1 MVLTKSSITN
11 LIDDLIFDWWNGII
25 ISKRVR
31 VMKSENPTFEINE
44 RIMADVIEIA
54 ELVGRASVSSKIS
67 TNPTLRRTNRI
78 RTIYS
83 SLAIE
88 QNTLD
93 IEQVTAILSGKRI
106 IAPPKD
112 IAEVQNA
119 YEIYECMDRLN
130 PYSIDDLLKAH
141 SVMVRG
147 LVNEV
152 GEFRS
157 RPVGIVDGDGN
168 MLHFGTLP
176 QYVPKLVQ
184 EILAWT
190 ETSDIHM
197 LIKSCV
203 FHYEFELIHPFADG
217 NGRIGRLWHTLLLSK
232 WNPIF
237 AWLPIESIIHDNQ
250 GEYYAAINVSNS
262 NGNSTVFIEFMLS
275 VIKQA
280 LQETV
285 EVSVANTPMTSKD
298 DLRWNKISDFLET
311 HEYIMNS
318 DVQKLLG
325 VSSATATRILTGFM
339 KKGILK
345 RVRIESHW
353 GYVKK

>member
-1 MVLTKSSITN
+1 MRALTNKQ
-11 LIDDLIFDWWNGII
+11 
-25 ISKRVR
+25 
-31 VMKSENPTFEINE
+31 PPFEINE

-54 ELVGRASVSSKIS
+54 ELVGRVSVTDKIS
-67 TNPTLRRTNRI
+67 MNPTLRRTNRI
-78 RTIYS
+78 QTIYS

-93 IEQVTAILSGKRI
+93 IEQVTDVLSGKRV

-112 IAEVQNA
+112 IAEVKNA
-119 YEIYECMDRLN
+119 YEIYDNMDKLN

-141 SVMVRG
+141 SVMERG
-147 LVNEV
+147 LLNEA

-157 RPVGIVDGDGN
+157 RPVGVADSEGN
-168 MLHFGTLP
+168 ILHFGTLP

-184 EILAWT
+184 ELLEWT
-190 ETSDIHM
+190 EKSEIHL

-217 NGRIGRLWHTLLLSK
+217 NGRMGRLWHTLLLSK

-250 GEYYAAINVSNS
+250 SEYYNAINVSNN

-280 LQETV
+280 LQE
-285 EVSVANTPMTSKD
+285 SINDKPKNISSKS
-298 DLRWNKISDFLET
+298 DLRWNKINDYLEM
-311 HEYIMNS
+311 HEYILNS

-325 VSSATATRILTGFM
+325 VSSATATRILVGFM
-339 KKGILK
+339 KDGKLK
-345 RVRIESHW
+345 RIRIKSCW
-353 GYVKK
+353 GYVII

>member
-1 MVLTKSSITN
+1 
-11 LIDDLIFDWWNGII
+11 
-25 ISKRVR
+25 
-31 VMKSENPTFEINE
+31 
-44 RIMADVIEIA
+44 MADVIEIA
-54 ELVGRASVSSKIS
+54 ELVGRVSITDKIS
-67 TNPTLRRTNRI
+67 MNPTLRRTNRI
-78 RTIYS
+78 QTIYS

-93 IEQVTAILSGKRI
+93 IEQVTAVLSGKRV

-112 IAEVQNA
+112 IAEVKNA
-119 YEIYECMDRLN
+119 YEIYDNMDKLN

-141 SVMVRG
+141 SVMERG
-147 LVNEV
+147 LLNEA

-157 RPVGIVDGDGN
+157 RPVGVADSEGN
-168 MLHFGTLP
+168 ILHFGTLP
-176 QYVPKLVQ
+176 QYVPKLIQ
-184 EILAWT
+184 ELLEWT
-190 ETSDIHM
+190 EKSEIHL

-217 NGRIGRLWHTLLLSK
+217 NGRMGRLWHTLLLSK

-250 GEYYAAINVSNS
+250 SEYYNAINVSNN

-280 LQETV
+280 LQE
-285 EVSVANTPMTSKD
+285 SINDKPKNISSKS
-298 DLRWNKISDFLET
+298 DLRWNKINDYLEM
-311 HEYIMNS
+311 HEYILNS

-325 VSSATATRILTGFM
+325 VSSATATRILVGFM
-339 KKGILK
+339 KDGKLK
-345 RVRIESHW
+345 RIRIKSCW
-353 GYVKK
+353 GYVTIL

>member
-1 MVLTKSSITN
+1 MTN
-11 LIDDLIFDWWNGII
+11 
-25 ISKRVR
+25 KQ
-31 VMKSENPTFEINE
+31 PPFEINE

-54 ELVGRASVSSKIS
+54 ELVGRVSVTDKIS
-67 TNPTLRRTNRI
+67 MNPTLRRTNRI
-78 RTIYS
+78 QTIYS

-93 IEQVTAILSGKRI
+93 IEQVTAVLSGKRV

-119 YEIYECMDRLN
+119 YEIYDNMDKLN

-141 SVMVRG
+141 SVMERG
-147 LVNEV
+147 LLNEA

-157 RPVGIVDGDGN
+157 RPVGVADSEGN
-168 MLHFGTLP
+168 ILHFGTLP

-184 EILAWT
+184 ELLEWT
-190 ETSDIHM
+190 EKSEIHL

-217 NGRIGRLWHTLLLSK
+217 NGRMGRLWHTLLLSK

-250 GEYYAAINVSNS
+250 SEYYNAINVSNN

-280 LQETV
+280 LQE
-285 EVSVANTPMTSKD
+285 SINDKPKNISSKS
-298 DLRWNKISDFLET
+298 DLRWNKINDYLET
-311 HEYIMNS
+311 HEYILNS

-325 VSSATATRILTGFM
+325 VSSATATRILVGFM
-339 KKGILK
+339 KDGKLK
-345 RVRIESHW
+345 RIRIKNCW
-353 GYVKK
+353 CYVII

>member
-1 MVLTKSSITN
+1 MTN
-11 LIDDLIFDWWNGII
+11 
-25 ISKRVR
+25 KQ
-31 VMKSENPTFEINE
+31 PPFEINE

-54 ELVGRASVSSKIS
+54 ELVGRVSVTDKIS
-67 TNPTLRRTNRI
+67 MNPTLRRTNRI
-78 RTIYS
+78 QTIYS

-93 IEQVTAILSGKRI
+93 IEQVTAILSGKRV

-119 YEIYECMDRLN
+119 YEIYDNMDKLN

-141 SVMVRG
+141 SVMERG
-147 LVNEV
+147 LLNEA

-157 RPVGIVDGDGN
+157 RPVGVADSEGN
-168 MLHFGTLP
+168 ILHFGTLP

-184 EILAWT
+184 ELLEWT
-190 ETSDIHM
+190 EKSEIHL

-217 NGRIGRLWHTLLLSK
+217 NGRMGRLWHTLLLSK

-250 GEYYAAINVSNS
+250 SEYYNAINVSNN

-280 LQETV
+280 LQE
-285 EVSVANTPMTSKD
+285 SINDKPKNISSKS
-298 DLRWNKISDFLET
+298 DLRWNKINDYLET
-311 HEYIMNS
+311 HEYILNS

-325 VSSATATRILTGFM
+325 VSSATATRILVGFM
-339 KKGILK
+339 KDGKLK
-345 RVRIESHW
+345 RIRIKSCW
-353 GYVKK
+353 GYVTIL

>member
-1 MVLTKSSITN
+1 MTN
-11 LIDDLIFDWWNGII
+11 
-25 ISKRVR
+25 KQ
-31 VMKSENPTFEINE
+31 PPFEINE

-54 ELVGRASVSSKIS
+54 ELVGRVSVTDKIS
-67 TNPTLRRTNRI
+67 LNPTLRRTNRI
-78 RTIYS
+78 QTIYS

-93 IEQVTAILSGKRI
+93 IEQVTAVLSGKRV

-119 YEIYECMDRLN
+119 YEIYDNMDKLN

-141 SVMVRG
+141 SVMERG
-147 LVNEV
+147 LLNEA

-157 RPVGIVDGDGN
+157 RPVGVADSEGN
-168 MLHFGTLP
+168 ILHFGTLP
-176 QYVPKLVQ
+176 QYVPKLIQ
-184 EILAWT
+184 ELLEWT
-190 ETSDIHM
+190 EKSEIHL

-217 NGRIGRLWHTLLLSK
+217 NGRMGRLWHTLLLSK

-250 GEYYAAINVSNS
+250 SEYYNAINVSNN

-280 LQETV
+280 LQE
-285 EVSVANTPMTSKD
+285 SINDKPKNISSKS
-298 DLRWNKISDFLET
+298 DLRWNKINDYLET
-311 HEYIMNS
+311 HEYILNS

-325 VSSATATRILTGFM
+325 VSSATATRILVGFM
-339 KKGILK
+339 KDGKLK
-345 RVRIESHW
+345 RIRIKNCW
-353 GYVKK
+353 GYVII

>member
-1 MVLTKSSITN
+1 MTN
-11 LIDDLIFDWWNGII
+11 
-25 ISKRVR
+25 KQ
-31 VMKSENPTFEINE
+31 PPFEINE

-54 ELVGRASVSSKIS
+54 ELVGRVSVTDKIS
-67 TNPTLRRTNRI
+67 MNPTLRRTNRI
-78 RTIYS
+78 QTIYS

-93 IEQVTAILSGKRI
+93 IEQVTAVLSGKRV

-119 YEIYECMDRLN
+119 YEIYDNMDKLN

-141 SVMVRG
+141 SVMERG
-147 LVNEV
+147 LLNEA

-157 RPVGIVDGDGN
+157 RPVGVADSEGN
-168 MLHFGTLP
+168 ILHFGTLP
-176 QYVPKLVQ
+176 QYVPKLIQ
-184 EILAWT
+184 ELLEWT
-190 ETSDIHM
+190 EKSEIHL

-217 NGRIGRLWHTLLLSK
+217 NGRMGRLWHTLLLSK

-250 GEYYAAINVSNS
+250 SEYYNAINVSNN

-280 LQETV
+280 LQE
-285 EVSVANTPMTSKD
+285 SINDKPKNTSSKS
-298 DLRWNKISDFLET
+298 DLRWNKINDYLET
-311 HEYIMNS
+311 HEYILNS

-325 VSSATATRILTGFM
+325 VSSATATRILVGFM
-339 KKGILK
+339 KDGKLK
-345 RVRIESHW
+345 RIRIKNCW
-353 GYVKK
+353 GYVII

>member
-1 MVLTKSSITN
+1 MTN
-11 LIDDLIFDWWNGII
+11 
-25 ISKRVR
+25 KQ
-31 VMKSENPTFEINE
+31 PPFEINE

-54 ELVGRASVSSKIS
+54 ELVGRVSVTDKIS
-67 TNPTLRRTNRI
+67 MNPTLRRTNRI
-78 RTIYS
+78 QTIYS

-93 IEQVTAILSGKRI
+93 IEQVTAVLSGKRV

-112 IAEVQNA
+112 IAEVKNA
-119 YEIYECMDRLN
+119 YEIYDNMDKLN
-130 PYSIDDLLKAH
+130 PYSIDDLLKTH
-141 SVMVRG
+141 SVMERG
-147 LVNEV
+147 LLNEA

-157 RPVGIVDGDGN
+157 RPVGVADSEGN
-168 MLHFGTLP
+168 ILHFGTLP

-184 EILAWT
+184 ELLEWT
-190 ETSDIHM
+190 EKSEIHL

-217 NGRIGRLWHTLLLSK
+217 NGRMGRLWHTLLLSK

-250 GEYYAAINVSNS
+250 SEYYNAINVSNN
-262 NGNSTVFIEFMLS
+262 NGNSPVFIEFMLS

-280 LQETV
+280 LQE
-285 EVSVANTPMTSKD
+285 SINDKPKNISSKS
-298 DLRWNKISDFLET
+298 DLRWNKINDYLEM
-311 HEYIMNS
+311 HEYILNS

-325 VSSATATRILTGFM
+325 VSSATATRILVGFM
-339 KKGILK
+339 KDGKLK
-345 RVRIESHW
+345 RIRIKSCW
-353 GYVKK
+353 GYVII

>member
-1 MVLTKSSITN
+1 MTN
-11 LIDDLIFDWWNGII
+11 
-25 ISKRVR
+25 KQ
-31 VMKSENPTFEINE
+31 PPFEINE

-54 ELVGRASVSSKIS
+54 ELVGRVSVTDKIS
-67 TNPTLRRTNRI
+67 MNPTLRRTNRI
-78 RTIYS
+78 QTIYS

-93 IEQVTAILSGKRI
+93 IEQVTAVLSGKRV

-119 YEIYECMDRLN
+119 YEIYDNMDKLN

-141 SVMVRG
+141 SVMERG
-147 LVNEV
+147 LLNEA

-157 RPVGIVDGDGN
+157 RPVGVADSEGN
-168 MLHFGTLP
+168 ILHFGTLP
-176 QYVPKLVQ
+176 QYVPKLIQ
-184 EILAWT
+184 ELLEWT
-190 ETSDIHM
+190 EKSEIHL

-203 FHYEFELIHPFADG
+203 FHYEFELIHPFVDG
-217 NGRIGRLWHTLLLSK
+217 NGRMGRLWHTLLLSK

-250 GEYYAAINVSNS
+250 SEYYNAINVSNN

-280 LQETV
+280 LQE
-285 EVSVANTPMTSKD
+285 SINDKPKNTSSKS
-298 DLRWNKISDFLET
+298 DLRWNKINNYLET
-311 HEYIMNS
+311 HEYILNS

-325 VSSATATRILTGFM
+325 VSSATATRILVGFM
-339 KKGILK
+339 KDGKLK
-345 RVRIESHW
+345 RIRIKNCW
-353 GYVKK
+353 GYVII

>member
-1 MVLTKSSITN
+1 MTN
-11 LIDDLIFDWWNGII
+11 
-25 ISKRVR
+25 KQ
-31 VMKSENPTFEINE
+31 PPFEINE

-54 ELVGRASVSSKIS
+54 ELVGRVSVTDKIS
-67 TNPTLRRTNRI
+67 MNPTLRRTNRI
-78 RTIYS
+78 QTIYS

-93 IEQVTAILSGKRI
+93 IEQVTAVLSGKRV

-112 IAEVQNA
+112 IAEVKNA
-119 YEIYECMDRLN
+119 YEIYDNMDKLN

-141 SVMVRG
+141 SVMERG
-147 LVNEV
+147 LLNEA

-157 RPVGIVDGDGN
+157 RPVGVADSEGN
-168 MLHFGTLP
+168 ILHFGTLP

-184 EILAWT
+184 ELLEWT
-190 ETSDIHM
+190 EKSEIHL

-217 NGRIGRLWHTLLLSK
+217 NGRMGRLWHTLLLSK

-250 GEYYAAINVSNS
+250 SEYYNAINVSNN

-280 LQETV
+280 LQE
-285 EVSVANTPMTSKD
+285 SINDKPKNISSKS
-298 DLRWNKISDFLET
+298 DLRWNKINDYLET
-311 HEYIMNS
+311 HEYILNS

-325 VSSATATRILTGFM
+325 VSSATATRILVGFM
-339 KKGILK
+339 KDGKLK
-345 RVRIESHW
+345 RIRIKNCW
-353 GYVKK
+353 GYVII

>member
-1 MVLTKSSITN
+1 MSNKQ
-11 LIDDLIFDWWNGII
+11 
-25 ISKRVR
+25 
-31 VMKSENPTFEINE
+31 PPFEINE

-54 ELVGRASVSSKIS
+54 ELVGRVSVTDKIS
-67 TNPTLRRTNRI
+67 MNPTLRRTNRI
-78 RTIYS
+78 QTIYS

-93 IEQVTAILSGKRI
+93 IEQVTAVLSGKRV

-119 YEIYECMDRLN
+119 YEIYDNMDKLN

-141 SVMVRG
+141 SVMERG
-147 LVNEV
+147 LLNEA

-157 RPVGIVDGDGN
+157 RPVGVADSEGN
-168 MLHFGTLP
+168 ILHFGTLP

-184 EILAWT
+184 ELLEWT
-190 ETSDIHM
+190 EKSEIHL

-217 NGRIGRLWHTLLLSK
+217 NGRMGRLWHTLLLSK

-250 GEYYAAINVSNS
+250 SEYYNAINVSNN

-280 LQETV
+280 LQE
-285 EVSVANTPMTSKD
+285 SINDKPKNISSKS
-298 DLRWNKISDFLET
+298 DLRWNKINDYLET
-311 HEYIMNS
+311 HEYILNS

-325 VSSATATRILTGFM
+325 VSSATATRILVGFM
-339 KKGILK
+339 KDGKLK
-345 RVRIESHW
+345 RIRIKSCW
-353 GYVKK
+353 GYVII

>member
-1 MVLTKSSITN
+1 MTN
-11 LIDDLIFDWWNGII
+11 KQP
-25 ISKRVR
+25 S
-31 VMKSENPTFEINE
+31 FEINE

-54 ELVGRASVSSKIS
+54 ELVGRVSVTDKIS
-67 TNPTLRRTNRI
+67 MNPTLRRTNRI
-78 RTIYS
+78 QTIYS

-93 IEQVTAILSGKRI
+93 IEQVTAILSGKRV

-119 YEIYECMDRLN
+119 YEIYDNMDKLN

-141 SVMVRG
+141 SVMERG
-147 LVNEV
+147 LLNEA

-157 RPVGIVDGDGN
+157 RPVGVADSEGN
-168 MLHFGTLP
+168 ILHFGTLP

-184 EILAWT
+184 ELLEWT
-190 ETSDIHM
+190 EKSEIHL

-217 NGRIGRLWHTLLLSK
+217 NGRMGRLWHTLLLSK

-250 GEYYAAINVSNS
+250 SEYYNAINVSNN

-280 LQETV
+280 LQE
-285 EVSVANTPMTSKD
+285 SINDKPKNISSKS
-298 DLRWNKISDFLET
+298 DLRWNKINDYLEM
-311 HEYIMNS
+311 HEYILNS

-325 VSSATATRILTGFM
+325 VSSATATRILVGFM
-339 KKGILK
+339 KDGKLK
-345 RVRIESHW
+345 RIRIKNCW
-353 GYVKK
+353 GYVII

>member
-1 MVLTKSSITN
+1 MTN
-11 LIDDLIFDWWNGII
+11 
-25 ISKRVR
+25 KQ
-31 VMKSENPTFEINE
+31 PPFEINE

-54 ELVGRASVSSKIS
+54 ELVGRVSVTDKIS
-67 TNPTLRRTNRI
+67 MNPTLRRTNRI
-78 RTIYS
+78 QTIYS

-93 IEQVTAILSGKRI
+93 LEQVTAVLSGKRV

-119 YEIYECMDRLN
+119 YEIYANMDKLN
-130 PYSIDDLLKAH
+130 PYSIDDILKAH
-141 SVMVRG
+141 SVMERG
-147 LVNEV
+147 LLNEA

-157 RPVGIVDGDGN
+157 RPVGVADSEGN
-168 MLHFGTLP
+168 ILHFGTLP

-184 EILAWT
+184 ELLEWT
-190 ETSDIHM
+190 EKSEIHL

-217 NGRIGRLWHTLLLSK
+217 NGRMGRLWHTLLLSK

-250 GEYYAAINVSNS
+250 SEYYNAINISNN
-262 NGNSTVFIEFMLS
+262 NGKSTVFIEFMLS

-280 LQETV
+280 LQK
-285 EVSVANTPMTSKD
+285 SINDQPKNISSKS
-298 DLRWNKISDFLET
+298 DLRWNKINDYLET
-311 HEYIMNS
+311 HEYILNS

-325 VSSATATRILTGFM
+325 VSSATATRILVGFM
-339 KKGILK
+339 KDGKLK
-345 RVRIESHW
+345 RIRIKSCW
-353 GYVKK
+353 GYVTIL

>member
-1 MVLTKSSITN
+1 MTN
-11 LIDDLIFDWWNGII
+11 
-25 ISKRVR
+25 KQ
-31 VMKSENPTFEINE
+31 PPFEINE

-54 ELVGRASVSSKIS
+54 ELVGRVSVTDKIS
-67 TNPTLRRTNRI
+67 MNPTLRRTNRI
-78 RTIYS
+78 QTIYS

-93 IEQVTAILSGKRI
+93 IEQVTAILSGKRV

-119 YEIYECMDRLN
+119 NEIYDNMDKLN

-141 SVMVRG
+141 SVMERG
-147 LVNEV
+147 LLNEA

-157 RPVGIVDGDGN
+157 RPVGVADSEGN
-168 MLHFGTLP
+168 ILHFGTLP

-184 EILAWT
+184 ELLEWT
-190 ETSDIHM
+190 EKSEIHL

-217 NGRIGRLWHTLLLSK
+217 NGRMGRLWHTLLLSK

-250 GEYYAAINVSNS
+250 SEYYNAINVSNN

-280 LQETV
+280 LQE
-285 EVSVANTPMTSKD
+285 SINDKPKNISSKS
-298 DLRWNKISDFLET
+298 DLRWNKINDYLET
-311 HEYIMNS
+311 HEYILNS

-325 VSSATATRILTGFM
+325 VSSATATRILVGFM
-339 KKGILK
+339 KDGKLK
-345 RVRIESHW
+345 RIRIKSCW
-353 GYVKK
+353 GYVTIL

>member
-1 MVLTKSSITN
+1 MTN
-11 LIDDLIFDWWNGII
+11 
-25 ISKRVR
+25 KQ
-31 VMKSENPTFEINE
+31 PPFEINE

-54 ELVGRASVSSKIS
+54 ELVGRVSVTDKIS
-67 TNPTLRRTNRI
+67 MNPTQRRTNRI
-78 RTIYS
+78 QTIYS

-93 IEQVTAILSGKRI
+93 IEQVTAVLSGKRV

-119 YEIYECMDRLN
+119 YEIYDNMDKLN

-141 SVMVRG
+141 SVMERG
-147 LVNEV
+147 LLNEA

-157 RPVGIVDGDGN
+157 RPVGVADSEGN
-168 MLHFGTLP
+168 ILHFGTLP

-184 EILAWT
+184 ELLEWT
-190 ETSDIHM
+190 EKSEIHL

-217 NGRIGRLWHTLLLSK
+217 NGRMGRLWHTLLLSK

-250 GEYYAAINVSNS
+250 SEYYNAINVSNN

-280 LQETV
+280 LQE
-285 EVSVANTPMTSKD
+285 SINDKPKNISSKS
-298 DLRWNKISDFLET
+298 DLRWNKINDYLET
-311 HEYIMNS
+311 HEYILNS

-325 VSSATATRILTGFM
+325 VSSATATRILVGFM
-339 KKGILK
+339 KDGKLK
-345 RVRIESHW
+345 RIRIKNCW
-353 GYVKK
+353 GYVII

>member
-1 MVLTKSSITN
+1 
-11 LIDDLIFDWWNGII
+11 
-25 ISKRVR
+25 
-31 VMKSENPTFEINE
+31 
-44 RIMADVIEIA
+44 MADVIEIA
-54 ELVGRASVSSKIS
+54 ELVGRVSVTDKIS
-67 TNPTLRRTNRI
+67 MNPTLRRTNRI
-78 RTIYS
+78 QTIYS

-93 IEQVTAILSGKRI
+93 IEQVTAVLSGKRV

-112 IAEVQNA
+112 IAEVKNA
-119 YEIYECMDRLN
+119 YEIYDNMDKLN
-130 PYSIDDLLKAH
+130 PYSIDDLLKTH
-141 SVMVRG
+141 SVMERG
-147 LVNEV
+147 LLNEA

-157 RPVGIVDGDGN
+157 RPVGVADSEGN
-168 MLHFGTLP
+168 ILHFGTLP

-184 EILAWT
+184 ELLEWT
-190 ETSDIHM
+190 EKSEIHL

-217 NGRIGRLWHTLLLSK
+217 NGRMGRLWHTLLLSK

-250 GEYYAAINVSNS
+250 SEYYNAINVSNN

-280 LQETV
+280 LQE
-285 EVSVANTPMTSKD
+285 SINDKPKNISSKS
-298 DLRWNKISDFLET
+298 DLRWNKINDYLEM
-311 HEYIMNS
+311 HEYILNS

-325 VSSATATRILTGFM
+325 VSSATATRILVGFM
-339 KKGILK
+339 KDGKLK
-345 RVRIESHW
+345 RIRIKSCW
-353 GYVKK
+353 GYVII

>member
-1 MVLTKSSITN
+1 MTN
-11 LIDDLIFDWWNGII
+11 
-25 ISKRVR
+25 KQ
-31 VMKSENPTFEINE
+31 PPFEINE

-54 ELVGRASVSSKIS
+54 ELVGRVSVTDKIS
-67 TNPTLRRTNRI
+67 MNPTLRRTNRI
-78 RTIYS
+78 QTIYS

-93 IEQVTAILSGKRI
+93 IEQVTAVLSGKRV

-119 YEIYECMDRLN
+119 YEIYNNMDKLN

-141 SVMVRG
+141 SVMERG
-147 LVNEV
+147 LLNEA

-157 RPVGIVDGDGN
+157 RPVGVADSEGN
-168 MLHFGTLP
+168 ILHFGTLP

-184 EILAWT
+184 ELLEWT
-190 ETSDIHM
+190 EKSEIHL

-217 NGRIGRLWHTLLLSK
+217 NGRMGRLWHTLLLSK

-250 GEYYAAINVSNS
+250 SEYYNAINVSNN

-280 LQETV
+280 LQE
-285 EVSVANTPMTSKD
+285 SINDKPKNISSKS
-298 DLRWNKISDFLET
+298 DLRWNKINDYLET
-311 HEYIMNS
+311 HEYILNS

-325 VSSATATRILTGFM
+325 VSSATATRILVGFM
-339 KKGILK
+339 KDGKLK
-345 RVRIESHW
+345 RIRIKNCW
-353 GYVKK
+353 GYVII

>member
-1 MVLTKSSITN
+1 MTN
-11 LIDDLIFDWWNGII
+11 
-25 ISKRVR
+25 KQ
-31 VMKSENPTFEINE
+31 PPFEINE

-54 ELVGRASVSSKIS
+54 ELVGRVSVTDKIS
-67 TNPTLRRTNRI
+67 MNPTLRRTNRI
-78 RTIYS
+78 QTIYS

-93 IEQVTAILSGKRI
+93 IEQVTAVLSGKRV

-112 IAEVQNA
+112 IAEVKNA
-119 YEIYECMDRLN
+119 YEIYDNMDKLN

-141 SVMVRG
+141 SVMERG
-147 LVNEV
+147 LLNEA

-157 RPVGIVDGDGN
+157 RPVGVADSEGN
-168 MLHFGTLP
+168 ILHFGTLP

-184 EILAWT
+184 ELLEWT
-190 ETSDIHM
+190 EKSEIHL

-217 NGRIGRLWHTLLLSK
+217 NGRMGRLWHTLLLSK

-250 GEYYAAINVSNS
+250 SEYYNAINVSNN

-280 LQETV
+280 LQE
-285 EVSVANTPMTSKD
+285 SINDKPKNISSKS
-298 DLRWNKISDFLET
+298 DLRWNKINDYLET
-311 HEYIMNS
+311 HEYILNS

-325 VSSATATRILTGFM
+325 VSSATATRILVGFM
-339 KKGILK
+339 KDGKLK
-345 RVRIESHW
+345 RIRIKSCW
-353 GYVKK
+353 GYVII

>member
-1 MVLTKSSITN
+1 MTN
-11 LIDDLIFDWWNGII
+11 
-25 ISKRVR
+25 KQ
-31 VMKSENPTFEINE
+31 PPFEINE

-54 ELVGRASVSSKIS
+54 ELVGRVSVTDKIS
-67 TNPTLRRTNRI
+67 MNPTLRRTNRI
-78 RTIYS
+78 QTIYS

-93 IEQVTAILSGKRI
+93 IEQVTAILSGKRV
-106 IAPPKD
+106 IASPKD

-119 YEIYECMDRLN
+119 YEIYDNMDKLN

-141 SVMVRG
+141 SVMERG
-147 LVNEV
+147 LLNEA

-157 RPVGIVDGDGN
+157 RPVGVADSEGN
-168 MLHFGTLP
+168 TLHFGTLP

-184 EILAWT
+184 ELLEWT
-190 ETSDIHM
+190 EKSGIHL

-217 NGRIGRLWHTLLLSK
+217 NGRMGRLWHTLLLSK

-250 GEYYAAINVSNS
+250 SEYYNAINVSNN

-280 LQETV
+280 LQA
-285 EVSVANTPMTSKD
+285 SINDKPKNISSQS
-298 DLRWNKISDFLET
+298 DLRWNKINDYLET
-311 HEYIMNS
+311 HEYILNS

-325 VSSATATRILTGFM
+325 VSSATATRILVGFM
-339 KKGILK
+339 KDGKLK
-345 RVRIESHW
+345 RIRIKNCW
-353 GYVKK
+353 GYVII

>member
-1 MVLTKSSITN
+1 MTN
-11 LIDDLIFDWWNGII
+11 
-25 ISKRVR
+25 KQ
-31 VMKSENPTFEINE
+31 PPFEINE

-54 ELVGRASVSSKIS
+54 ELVGRVSVTDKIS
-67 TNPTLRRTNRI
+67 MNPTLRRTNRI
-78 RTIYS
+78 QTIYS

-93 IEQVTAILSGKRI
+93 IEQVTAVLSGKSV
-106 IAPPKD
+106 IAPPND

-119 YEIYECMDRLN
+119 YEIYDNMDKLN

-141 SVMVRG
+141 SVMERG
-147 LVNEV
+147 LLNEA

-157 RPVGIVDGDGN
+157 RPVGVADSEGN
-168 MLHFGTLP
+168 ILHFGTLP

-184 EILAWT
+184 ELLEWT
-190 ETSDIHM
+190 EKSEIHL

-217 NGRIGRLWHTLLLSK
+217 NGRMGRLWHTLLLSK

-250 GEYYAAINVSNS
+250 SEYYNAINVSNN

-280 LQETV
+280 LQE
-285 EVSVANTPMTSKD
+285 SINDKPKNISSKS
-298 DLRWNKISDFLET
+298 DLRWNKINDYLEM
-311 HEYIMNS
+311 HEYILNS

-325 VSSATATRILTGFM
+325 VSSATATRILVGFM
-339 KKGILK
+339 KDGKLK
-345 RVRIESHW
+345 RIRIKSCW
-353 GYVKK
+353 GYVII

>member
-1 MVLTKSSITN
+1 MTN
-11 LIDDLIFDWWNGII
+11 
-25 ISKRVR
+25 KQ
-31 VMKSENPTFEINE
+31 PPFEINE

-54 ELVGRASVSSKIS
+54 ELIGRVSVTDKIS
-67 TNPTLRRTNRI
+67 MNPTLRRTNRI
-78 RTIYS
+78 QTIYS

-93 IEQVTAILSGKRI
+93 IEQVTAVLSGKRV

-119 YEIYECMDRLN
+119 YEIYDNMDKLN

-141 SVMVRG
+141 SVMERG
-147 LVNEV
+147 LLNEA

-157 RPVGIVDGDGN
+157 RPVGVADSEGN
-168 MLHFGTLP
+168 ILHFGTLP

-184 EILAWT
+184 ELLEWT
-190 ETSDIHM
+190 EKSEIHL

-250 GEYYAAINVSNS
+250 SEYYNAINVSNN

-280 LQETV
+280 LQE
-285 EVSVANTPMTSKD
+285 SINDKPKNISSKS
-298 DLRWNKISDFLET
+298 DLRWNKINDYLET
-311 HEYIMNS
+311 HEYILNS

-325 VSSATATRILTGFM
+325 VSSATATRILVGFM
-339 KKGILK
+339 KDGKLK
-345 RVRIESHW
+345 RIRIKNCW
-353 GYVKK
+353 GYVII

>member
-1 MVLTKSSITN
+1 MTN
-11 LIDDLIFDWWNGII
+11 
-25 ISKRVR
+25 KQ
-31 VMKSENPTFEINE
+31 PPFEINE

-54 ELVGRASVSSKIS
+54 ELVGRVSVTDKIS
-67 TNPTLRRTNRI
+67 MNPTLRRTNRI
-78 RTIYS
+78 QTIYS

-93 IEQVTAILSGKRI
+93 IEQVTAVLSGKLV

-119 YEIYECMDRLN
+119 YEIYDNMDKLN

-141 SVMVRG
+141 SVMERG
-147 LVNEV
+147 LLNEAV
-152 GEFRS
+152 EFRS
-157 RPVGIVDGDGN
+157 RPVGVADSEGN
-168 MLHFGTLP
+168 ILHFGTLP
-176 QYVPKLVQ
+176 QYVPKLIQ
-184 EILAWT
+184 ELLEWT
-190 ETSDIHM
+190 EKSEIHL

-217 NGRIGRLWHTLLLSK
+217 NGRMGRLWHTLLLSK

-250 GEYYAAINVSNS
+250 SEYYNAINISNN
-262 NGNSTVFIEFMLS
+262 NGKSTVFIEFMLS

-280 LQETV
+280 LQE
-285 EVSVANTPMTSKD
+285 SINDKPKNISSKS
-298 DLRWNKISDFLET
+298 DLMWNKINDYLET
-311 HEYIMNS
+311 HEYILNS

-325 VSSATATRILTGFM
+325 VSSATATRILVGFM
-339 KKGILK
+339 KDGKLK
-345 RVRIESHW
+345 RIRIKNCW
-353 GYVKK
+353 GYVII

>member
-1 MVLTKSSITN
+1 MRALTNKQ
-11 LIDDLIFDWWNGII
+11 
-25 ISKRVR
+25 
-31 VMKSENPTFEINE
+31 PPFEINE

-54 ELVGRASVSSKIS
+54 ELVGRVSVTDKIS
-67 TNPTLRRTNRI
+67 MNPTLRRTNRI
-78 RTIYS
+78 QTIYS

-93 IEQVTAILSGKRI
+93 LEQVTAVLSGKRV

-119 YEIYECMDRLN
+119 YEIYDNMDKLN
-130 PYSIDDLLKAH
+130 PYSIYDLLKAH
-141 SVMVRG
+141 SVMERG
-147 LVNEV
+147 LLNEA

-157 RPVGIVDGDGN
+157 RPVGVADSEGN
-168 MLHFGTLP
+168 ILHFGTLP

-184 EILAWT
+184 ELLEWT
-190 ETSDIHM
+190 EKSEIHL

-217 NGRIGRLWHTLLLSK
+217 NGRMGRLWHTLLLSK

-250 GEYYAAINVSNS
+250 SEYYNAINISNN

-280 LQETV
+280 LQE
-285 EVSVANTPMTSKD
+285 SINDKPKNISSKS
-298 DLRWNKISDFLET
+298 DLRWNKINDYLET
-311 HEYIMNS
+311 HEYILNS

-325 VSSATATRILTGFM
+325 VSSATSTRILVGFM
-339 KKGILK
+339 KDGKLK
-345 RVRIESHW
+345 RIRIKSCW
-353 GYVKK
+353 GYVTIL

>member
-1 MVLTKSSITN
+1 MTN
-11 LIDDLIFDWWNGII
+11 
-25 ISKRVR
+25 KQ
-31 VMKSENPTFEINE
+31 PPFEINE

-54 ELVGRASVSSKIS
+54 ELVGRVSVTDKIS
-67 TNPTLRRTNRI
+67 MNPTLRRTNRI
-78 RTIYS
+78 QTIYS

-93 IEQVTAILSGKRI
+93 LEQVTAVLSGKRV

-119 YEIYECMDRLN
+119 YEIYDNMDKLN
-130 PYSIDDLLKAH
+130 PYSIYDLLKAH
-141 SVMVRG
+141 SVMERG
-147 LVNEV
+147 LLNEA

-157 RPVGIVDGDGN
+157 RPVGVADSEGN
-168 MLHFGTLP
+168 ILHFGTLP

-184 EILAWT
+184 ELLEWT
-190 ETSDIHM
+190 EKSEIHL

-217 NGRIGRLWHTLLLSK
+217 NGRMGRLWHTLLLSK

-250 GEYYAAINVSNS
+250 SEYYNAINISNN
-262 NGNSTVFIEFMLS
+262 NGKSTVFIEFMLS

-280 LQETV
+280 LQK
-285 EVSVANTPMTSKD
+285 SINDKPKNISSKS
-298 DLRWNKISDFLET
+298 DLRWNKINDYLET
-311 HEYIMNS
+311 HEYILNS

-325 VSSATATRILTGFM
+325 VSSATSTRILVGFM
-339 KKGILK
+339 KDGKLK
-345 RVRIESHW
+345 RIRIKSCW
-353 GYVKK
+353 GYVTIL

>member
-1 MVLTKSSITN
+1 MTN
-11 LIDDLIFDWWNGII
+11 
-25 ISKRVR
+25 KQ
-31 VMKSENPTFEINE
+31 PPFEINE

-54 ELVGRASVSSKIS
+54 ELVGRVSVTDKIS
-67 TNPTLRRTNRI
+67 MNPTLRRTNRI
-78 RTIYS
+78 QTIYS

-93 IEQVTAILSGKRI
+93 IEQVTAVLSGKLV

-119 YEIYECMDRLN
+119 YEIYDNMDKLN
-130 PYSIDDLLKAH
+130 PYSIDDILKAH
-141 SVMVRG
+141 SVMERG
-147 LVNEV
+147 LLNEA

-157 RPVGIVDGDGN
+157 RPVGVADSEGN
-168 MLHFGTLP
+168 ILHFGTLP
-176 QYVPKLVQ
+176 QYVPKLIQ
-184 EILAWT
+184 ELLEWT
-190 ETSDIHM
+190 EKSEIHL

-203 FHYEFELIHPFADG
+203 FHYELELIHPFVDG
-217 NGRIGRLWHTLLLSK
+217 NGRMGRLWHTLLLSK

-250 GEYYAAINVSNS
+250 SEYYNAINVSNN

-280 LQETV
+280 LQE
-285 EVSVANTPMTSKD
+285 SINDKPKNTSSKS
-298 DLRWNKISDFLET
+298 DLRWNKINDYLET
-311 HEYIMNS
+311 HEYILNS

-325 VSSATATRILTGFM
+325 VSSATATRILVGFM
-339 KKGILK
+339 KDDKLK
-345 RVRIESHW
+345 RIRIKSCW
-353 GYVKK
+353 GYVTSL

>member
-1 MVLTKSSITN
+1 MTN
-11 LIDDLIFDWWNGII
+11 
-25 ISKRVR
+25 KQ
-31 VMKSENPTFEINE
+31 PPFEINE

-54 ELVGRASVSSKIS
+54 ELVGRVSITDKIS
-67 TNPTLRRTNRI
+67 MNPTLRRTNRI
-78 RTIYS
+78 QTIYS

-93 IEQVTAILSGKRI
+93 IEQVTAVLSGKRV

-119 YEIYECMDRLN
+119 YEIYDNMDKLN

-141 SVMVRG
+141 SVMERG
-147 LVNEV
+147 LLNEA

-157 RPVGIVDGDGN
+157 RPVGVADSEGN
-168 MLHFGTLP
+168 ILHFGTLP

-184 EILAWT
+184 ELLEWT
-190 ETSDIHM
+190 EKSEIHL

-217 NGRIGRLWHTLLLSK
+217 NGRMGRLWHTLLLSK

-250 GEYYAAINVSNS
+250 SEYYNAINVSNN

-280 LQETV
+280 LQE
-285 EVSVANTPMTSKD
+285 SINDKPKNISSKS
-298 DLRWNKISDFLET
+298 DLRWNKINDYLEM
-311 HEYIMNS
+311 HEYILNS

-325 VSSATATRILTGFM
+325 VSSATATRILVGFM
-339 KKGILK
+339 KDGKLK
-345 RVRIESHW
+345 RIRIKSCW
-353 GYVKK
+353 GYVTIL